1 MSFFSSFL
9 AAVLPPMEL
18 PKAPKG
24 EQTVPGFRNQLEP
37 RESAIAKTDRLLA
50 TTNRLNART
59 LQNTNN
65 TVREL
70 SKSSPDLSGAVTFM
84 QRTGIPENFTL
95 IARDMDGRVNAEA
108 TKLAHEFIRRLTYM
122 GVVDGSFNPGLAM
135 QSLSEQLAM
144 ELQLYGAMGLEV
156 ALDKSLIPSRFV
168 PVHVPTLKFYD
179 EEGSFRIVQEVGGTE
194 IDLDIPTFFY
204 VSVDQLQNE
213 AYASSYLESAIQ
225 PILADL
231 DFNNDLRR
239 VLKRHVMPRMLASI
253 DVEKVKKSCPPE
265 ILQDPD
271 KYRAY
276 KNALITEIQT
286 VLNNTNPE
294 DAIVTYDT
302 VEYSFLDASQ
312 DPGSIIERVQKVLN
326 GKLAT
331 GAKTLP
337 VILGHNISSNASSTE
352 AMLYV
357 KQADMIRRK
366 LNEIY
371 SRAFTVAV
379 RLMGLDVY
387 VEFKYDNI
395 DLRPDS
401 ELEAFKAMK
410 QSRILEQLSLGMIPD
425 EDAVITLTGNLPP
438 DGYKPLS
445 GTGFKYKLSDTGGNP
460 NSNTSAIEQTL
471 TSDAP
476 KTPKSAG
483 RDQ

>member
-1 MSFFSSFL
+1 MFKTIL

-24 EQTVPGFRNQLEP
+24 EQAVPGFRNQVEP
-37 RESAIAKTDRLLA
+37 RESAISKTDRLLA
-50 TTNRLNART
+50 TSNRLDART

-65 TVREL
+65 TVRAL
-70 SKSSPDLSGAVTFM
+70 SKSSPDLSGSVTFM

-95 IARDMDGRVNAEA
+95 IARDMDGKINPEG
-108 TKLAHEFIRRLTYM
+108 TKVAQELIRRLTFM
-122 GVVDGSFNPGLAM
+122 GMIDGTFNPGLAL

-156 ALDKSLIPSRFV
+156 ALDKALIPSRFV

-179 EEGSFRIVQEVGGTE
+179 EEMSFRIVQEAGGEE

-213 AYASSYLESAIQ
+213 AYASSYLESAVQ
-225 PILADL
+225 PILTDL

-239 VLKRHVMPRMLASI
+239 ILKRHVFPRMLATI
-253 DVEKVKKSCPPE
+253 DSENVKKTCPPE
-265 ILQDPD
+265 ILSDPQ
-271 KYRAY
+271 KWAAY

-286 VLNNTNPE
+286 VLNGTNPE

-302 VEYSFLDASQ
+302 VDYDFLDPNQ
-312 DPGSIIERVQKVLN
+312 DPGSIVERIQKVLN
-326 GKLAT
+326 GKLTT

-337 VILGHNISSNASSTE
+337 VILGHNMTSNASSTE

-379 RLMGLDVY
+379 RLLGMDVY

-395 DLRPDS
+395 DLRPES
-401 ELEAFKAMK
+401 ELEAFRSMK
-410 QSRILEQLSLGMIPD
+410 QSRILELCSLGYKSD
-425 EDAVITLTGNLPP
+425 EETCIELTGNLPP
-438 DGYKPLS
+438 DGFTPLS
-445 GTGFKYKLSDTGGNP
+445 GTFFKYKAADTANNP
-460 NSNTSAIEQTL
+460 NSNTSAIDQTL
-471 TSDAP
+471 TTDTPKAP
-476 KTPKSAG
+476 KSQKG
-483 RDQ
+483 

>member
-1 MSFFSSFL
+1 
-9 AAVLPPMEL
+9 MEL

-179 EEGSFRIVQEVGGTE
+179 EEGSFRIVQEVSGIE

-253 DVEKVKKSCPPE
+253 DVEKVKKACPPE

>member
-1 MSFFSSFL
+1 MSILSTIL

-24 EQTVPGFRNQLEP
+24 EQSVPGFRTQVAP
-37 RESAIAKTDRLLA
+37 RESAISKSDRLLA

-59 LQNTNN
+59 LANTNN

-84 QRTGIPENFTL
+84 QRTGIPENFSI
-95 IARDMDGRVNAEA
+95 IARDTDGKANPEA
-108 TKLAHEFIRRLTYM
+108 TKLAHELIRRLTYM
-122 GVVDGSFNPGLAM
+122 GMVDGSFNPGLAL

-156 ALDKSLIPSRFV
+156 VLDKALIPSRFV

-179 EEGSFRIVQEVGGTE
+179 EDSSFRIVQDVGGNE
-194 IDLDIPTFFY
+194 ISLDIPTFFY

-239 VLKRHVMPRMLASI
+239 VLKRHVMPRILATI
-253 DVEKVKKSCPPE
+253 DIEKVRKACPPD
-265 ILQDPD
+265 ILQDAD

-276 KNALITEIQT
+276 KNTLIAEIQT

-302 VEYSFLDASQ
+302 VNYEYLDPNQ

-326 GKLAT
+326 NKLAT

-337 VILGHNISSNASSTE
+337 VILGHNINSAASSTE

-379 RLMGLDVY
+379 RLMGMDVY

-410 QSRILEQLSLGMIPD
+410 QSRILEQLSLGMISD
-425 EDAVITLTGNLPP
+425 EDATVQLTGYLPP
-438 DGYKPLS
+438 EGYVPLA
-445 GTGFKYKLSDTGGNP
+445 GTGFKYKLADTGGNP

-471 TSDAP
+471 TSNAP

-483 RDQ
+483 KEQ